1 MKINQLKFGSVLAYL
16 QMALNVIVGVVYTPI
31 MLRLLGQS
39 EYGLYSTVSSTISM
53 LAVLSLG
60 FNSGYIRY
68 YSIYKKRKDEDA
80 ISRLNGLFLIIFA
93 IIGFVALICGIY
105 LSTHL
110 ELVFDHGLTAAEYT
124 IARRLMLLLTVNM
137 AISFPMS
144 VFQNIISAHE
154 RYVFLKLMGMAKTVI
169 SPLIALPLLL
179 MGYRSVAMVVA
190 TLLVSVIVDVAYF
203 IYGKTELHVTFAFRN
218 IENEIFKK
226 LFSYTFFIF
235 LNMIVDQVNNNL
247 DKFLLGRYQ
256 GTVSVSVYALG
267 SLLYSYFVMFST
279 AISGVFTPRI
289 HRLIQTMVDKDIRRT
304 KLTELFTKVGRVQFM
319 VLALVA
325 SGFVFFGKVFIY
337 YWAGAGYEESYTV
350 ALLLILPALVPLMQ
364 NLGIEIQRA
373 LNKHQFRSIAY
384 IFMASIN
391 VFLTILLCQR
401 YGAVGAAAGTAVS
414 LVLMNGIVMNIY
426 YHKKCDL
433 DILAFWKSTLSLVR
447 GLIIPVLF
455 GITLTKILNIQSFT
469 MMIFG
474 IAVYIVVYILSMWFF
489 GMNRYE
495 KDLIAK
501 VIFKVLKIK
510 YD

>member
-1 MKINQLKFGSVLAYL
+1 MKINQLKLGSVLAYL

-31 MLRLLGQS
+31 MLRLLGKS

-203 IYGKTELHVTFAFRN
+203 IYGKTF
-218 IENEIFKK
+218 
-226 LFSYTFFIF
+226 
-235 LNMIVDQVNNNL
+235 
-247 DKFLLGRYQ
+247 
-256 GTVSVSVYALG
+256 
-267 SLLYSYFVMFST
+267 
-279 AISGVFTPRI
+279 
-289 HRLIQTMVDKDIRRT
+289 
-304 KLTELFTKVGRVQFM
+304 
-319 VLALVA
+319 
-325 SGFVFFGKVFIY
+325 
-337 YWAGAGYEESYTV
+337 
-350 ALLLILPALVPLMQ
+350 
-364 NLGIEIQRA
+364 
-373 LNKHQFRSIAY
+373 
-384 IFMASIN
+384 
-391 VFLTILLCQR
+391 
-401 YGAVGAAAGTAVS
+401 
-414 LVLMNGIVMNIY
+414 
-426 YHKKCDL
+426 
-433 DILAFWKSTLSLVR
+433 
-447 GLIIPVLF
+447 
-455 GITLTKILNIQSFT
+455 
-469 MMIFG
+469 
-474 IAVYIVVYILSMWFF
+474 
-489 GMNRYE
+489 
-495 KDLIAK
+495 
-501 VIFKVLKIK
+501 
-510 YD
+510 